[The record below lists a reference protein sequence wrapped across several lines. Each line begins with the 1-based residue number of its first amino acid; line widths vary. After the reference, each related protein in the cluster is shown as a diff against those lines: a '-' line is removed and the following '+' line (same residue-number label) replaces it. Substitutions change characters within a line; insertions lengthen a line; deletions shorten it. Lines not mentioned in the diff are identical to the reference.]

1 MLRFL
6 VYLLPKYLKMKKLL
20 LFVSALASL
29 AYAQKA
35 PRIQT
40 FQELVKA
47 PKVTSEVVSEEKILG
62 VTLWSDNFTDPANWI
77 IDNSGQ
83 SGIEFGWNINN
94 SSDGWWSANG
104 ITSTSGGNYAELV
117 NGDPTASPGT
127 QALNVT
133 YTLTTAQP
141 IDIANL
147 GGNNQVSL
155 QFQQYGARFNDL
167 QEIQISTNGTA
178 WVTVGNNLDKPVL
191 SAAGGSAFANPD
203 TKIINLATFLT
214 ATPSPIWVR
223 FSWTTNYPGSATNP
237 NVWVTYGW
245 YIDDVKIVTNPT
257 NDLSVTSSFWGSVGL
272 PYYQIPD
279 EQVTEIGFAA
289 DVFNGGVNTQT
300 NVKLNINANNGA
312 WTGSSAPVSIT
323 SLDTTSIELATFYT
337 PPATP
342 GNISITR
349 NISADSTD
357 DIPANNALANID
369 FAITDFIYARD
380 NGTPSGSTSN
390 GTDGFESGNL
400 FDVFQDATLK
410 AIDVRMPGG
419 ANGATVGTEIFV
431 KLYSVDATTGDFLFE
446 SESAPFVIASNNL
459 NTILTL
465 ELEPYANVVAGTT
478 YLAVVGAYSAGLRVS
493 NAGKSDP
500 QTTFFLD
507 MADNTW
513 YYSTNTPMVR
523 MNFNPIL
530 SVAEQTEIAQAVVLP
545 NPTTAN
551 ATLRFDLQNTSD
563 VVVVVTDVA
572 GKTMQTNSYNQLTAG
587 AQEITLGAEQWA
599 AGIYTVNIT
608 SNGHSVTKK
617 FVKR

>member
-1 MLRFL
+1 
-6 VYLLPKYLKMKKLL
+6 MKKLL
-20 LFVSALASL
+20 LFVSAIASV

-40 FQELVKA
+40 FQELVKT

-167 QEIQISTNGTA
+167 QEIQISTNGTT

-312 WTGSSAPVSIT
+312 WTGSSAPVSIV
-323 SLDTTSIELATFYT
+323 SLDTTSIELTTFYT

-431 KLYSVDATTGDFLFE
+431 KLYSIDATTGDFLFE

-478 YLAVVGAYSAGLRVS
+478 YLAVVGAYSGGLRVS

>member
-1 MLRFL
+1 
-6 VYLLPKYLKMKKLL
+6 MKKLL
-20 LFVSALASL
+20 LFVSAIVSV

-167 QEIQISTNGTA
+167 QEIQISTNGTT

-323 SLDTTSIELATFYT
+323 SLDTTSIELTTFYT

-431 KLYSVDATTGDFLFE
+431 KLYSIDATTGDFLFE

-478 YLAVVGAYSAGLRVS
+478 YLAVVGAYSGGLRVS

-563 VVVVVTDVA
+563 VVVVVTDIA

>member
-1 MLRFL
+1 
-6 VYLLPKYLKMKKLL
+6 MKKLL
-20 LFVSALASL
+20 LFVSAIASV

-47 PKVTSEVVSEEKILG
+47 PKVTSEVASEEKILG

-167 QEIQISTNGTA
+167 QEIQISTNGTT

-349 NISADSTD
+349 NITADSTD

-431 KLYSVDATTGDFLFE
+431 KLYSIDATTGDFLFE

-478 YLAVVGAYSAGLRVS
+478 YLAVVGAYSGGLRVS

-551 ATLRFDLQNTSD
+551 AILRFDLQNTSD

>member
-1 MLRFL
+1 
-6 VYLLPKYLKMKKLL
+6 MKKLL
-20 LFVSALASL
+20 LFVSAIVSV

-47 PKVTSEVVSEEKILG
+47 PKVTSEVASEEKILG

-167 QEIQISTNGTA
+167 QEIQISTNGTT

-312 WTGSSAPVSIT
+312 WTGSSAPVSIV
-323 SLDTTSIELATFYT
+323 SLDTTSIELTTFYT

-369 FAITDFIYARD
+369 FAVTDFIYARD

-431 KLYSVDATTGDFLFE
+431 KLYSIDATTGDFLFE

-478 YLAVVGAYSAGLRVS
+478 YLAVVGAYSGGLRVS

-572 GKTMQTNSYNQLTAG
+572 GKTMQTNSFNQLTAG

>member
-1 MLRFL
+1 
-6 VYLLPKYLKMKKLL
+6 MKKLL
-20 LFVSALASL
+20 LFVSAIASV

-47 PKVTSEVVSEEKILG
+47 PKVTSEVASEEKILG

-167 QEIQISTNGTA
+167 QEIQISTNGTT

>member
-1 MLRFL
+1 
-6 VYLLPKYLKMKKLL
+6 MKKLL
-20 LFVSALASL
+20 LFVSAIASV

-40 FQELVKA
+40 FQELVKT

-167 QEIQISTNGTA
+167 QEIQISTNGTT

-312 WTGSSAPVSIT
+312 WTGSSAPVSIV
-323 SLDTTSIELATFYT
+323 SLDTTSIELTTFYT

-431 KLYSVDATTGDFLFE
+431 KLYSIDATTGDFLFE

-478 YLAVVGAYSAGLRVS
+478 YLAVVGAYSGGLRVS

-563 VVVVVTDVA
+563 LVVVVTDVA
-572 GKTMQTNSYNQLTAG
+572 GKTMQSNSYNQLTAG

>member
-1 MLRFL
+1 
-6 VYLLPKYLKMKKLL
+6 MKKLL

-167 QEIQISTNGTA
+167 QEIQISTNGTT

-431 KLYSVDATTGDFLFE
+431 KLYSIDATTGDFLFE

-478 YLAVVGAYSAGLRVS
+478 YLAVVGAYSGGLRVS

>member
-1 MLRFL
+1 
-6 VYLLPKYLKMKKLL
+6 MKKLL
-20 LFVSALASL
+20 LFVSAIASV

-47 PKVTSEVVSEEKILG
+47 PKVTSEVASEEKILG

-167 QEIQISTNGTA
+167 QEIQISTNGTT

-431 KLYSVDATTGDFLFE
+431 KLYSIDATTGDFLFE

-478 YLAVVGAYSAGLRVS
+478 YLAVVGAYSGGLRVS

>member
-1 MLRFL
+1 
-6 VYLLPKYLKMKKLL
+6 MKKLL
-20 LFVSALASL
+20 LFVSAIASV

-40 FQELVKA
+40 FQELVKT

-167 QEIQISTNGTA
+167 QEIQISTNGTT

-312 WTGSSAPVSIT
+312 WTGSSAPVSIV
-323 SLDTTSIELATFYT
+323 SLDTTSIELTTFYT

-400 FDVFQDATLK
+400 FDIFQDATLK

-431 KLYSVDATTGDFLFE
+431 KLYSIDATTGDFLFE

-478 YLAVVGAYSAGLRVS
+478 YLAVVGAYSGGLRVS

-572 GKTMQTNSYNQLTAG
+572 GKTMQTNSFNQLTAG

>member
-1 MLRFL
+1 S
-6 VYLLPKYLKMKKLL
+6 V
-20 LFVSALASL
+20 

-47 PKVTSEVVSEEKILG
+47 PKVTSEVASEEKILG

-167 QEIQISTNGTA
+167 QEIQISTNGTT

-431 KLYSVDATTGDFLFE
+431 KLYSIDATTGDFLFE

-478 YLAVVGAYSAGLRVS
+478 YLAVVGAYSGGLRVS

>member
-1 MLRFL
+1 
-6 VYLLPKYLKMKKLL
+6 MKKLL
-20 LFVSALASL
+20 LFVSAIASV

-40 FQELVKA
+40 FQELVKT

-167 QEIQISTNGTA
+167 QEIQISTNGTT

-312 WTGSSAPVSIT
+312 WTGSSAPVSIV
-323 SLDTTSIELATFYT
+323 SLDTTSIELTTFYT

-369 FAITDFIYARD
+369 FAVTDFIYARD

-400 FDVFQDATLK
+400 FDIFQDATLK

-431 KLYSVDATTGDFLFE
+431 KLYSIDATTGDFLFE

-478 YLAVVGAYSAGLRVS
+478 YLAVVGAYSGGLRVS

-563 VVVVVTDVA
+563 LVVVVTDVA

>member
-1 MLRFL
+1 
-6 VYLLPKYLKMKKLL
+6 MKKLL
-20 LFVSALASL
+20 LFVSAIASV

-47 PKVTSEVVSEEKILG
+47 PKVTSEVASEEKILG

-167 QEIQISTNGTA
+167 QEIQISTNGTT

-349 NISADSTD
+349 NITADSTD

>member
-1 MLRFL
+1 
-6 VYLLPKYLKMKKLL
+6 MKKLL
-20 LFVSALASL
+20 LFVSAIASV

-40 FQELVKA
+40 FQELVKT

-167 QEIQISTNGTA
+167 QEIQISTNGTT

-312 WTGSSAPVSIT
+312 WTGSSAPVSIV
-323 SLDTTSIELATFYT
+323 SLDTTSIELTTFYT

-369 FAITDFIYARD
+369 FAVTDFIYARD

-400 FDVFQDATLK
+400 FDIFQDATLK

-431 KLYSVDATTGDFLFE
+431 KLYSIDATTGDFLFE

-478 YLAVVGAYSAGLRVS
+478 YLAVVGAYSGGLRVS

-563 VVVVVTDVA
+563 LVVVVTDVA
-572 GKTMQTNSYNQLTAG
+572 GKTMQSNSYNQLTAG

>member
-1 MLRFL
+1 
-6 VYLLPKYLKMKKLL
+6 MKKLL
-20 LFVSALASL
+20 LFVSALASV

-62 VTLWSDNFTDPANWI
+62 VTLWSDNFTDPANWV

-167 QEIQISTNGTA
+167 QEIQISTNGTT

-431 KLYSVDATTGDFLFE
+431 KLYSIDATTGDFLFE

-478 YLAVVGAYSAGLRVS
+478 YLAVVGAYSGGLRVS

>member
-1 MLRFL
+1 
-6 VYLLPKYLKMKKLL
+6 MKKLL
-20 LFVSALASL
+20 LFVSAIASV

-40 FQELVKA
+40 FQELVKT

-167 QEIQISTNGTA
+167 QEIQISTNGTT

-312 WTGSSAPVSIT
+312 WTGSSAPVSIV
-323 SLDTTSIELATFYT
+323 SLDTTSIELTTFYT

-400 FDVFQDATLK
+400 FDIFQDATLK

-431 KLYSVDATTGDFLFE
+431 KLYSIDATTGDFLFE

-478 YLAVVGAYSAGLRVS
+478 YLAVVGAYSGGLRVS

-563 VVVVVTDVA
+563 LVVVVTDVA
-572 GKTMQTNSYNQLTAG
+572 GKTMQSNSYNQLTAG

>member
-1 MLRFL
+1 
-6 VYLLPKYLKMKKLL
+6 MKKLL
-20 LFVSALASL
+20 LFVSAIASV

-47 PKVTSEVVSEEKILG
+47 PKVTSEVASEEKILG

-167 QEIQISTNGTA
+167 QEIQISTNGTT

-431 KLYSVDATTGDFLFE
+431 KLYSIDATTGDFLFE

-478 YLAVVGAYSAGLRVS
+478 YLAVVGAYSGGLRVS

-608 SNGHSVTKK
+608 SKGHSVTKK